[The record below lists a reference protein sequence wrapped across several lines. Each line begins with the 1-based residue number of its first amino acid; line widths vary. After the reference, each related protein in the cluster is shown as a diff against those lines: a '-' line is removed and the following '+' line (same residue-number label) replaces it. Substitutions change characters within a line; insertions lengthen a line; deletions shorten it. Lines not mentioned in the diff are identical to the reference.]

1 MFGPYRSH
9 FLSRKSLT
17 ASNGKSSILEE
28 RLYSFFFA
36 FLPKKNEASF
46 FRFSSSTQLLMKTL
60 VLLRSCKI
68 VKNFT
73 SFCFVFTNFW
83 NTPIRFTID
92 FEKVGLIPFA
102 SLCSKIWEQPGHFR
116 FDLQKFR
123 DKQFVSFSI
132 LQYFKNE
139 TSFSLRS

>member
-1 MFGPYRSH
+1 
-9 FLSRKSLT
+9 
-17 ASNGKSSILEE
+17 
-28 RLYSFFFA
+28 
-36 FLPKKNEASF
+36 
-46 FRFSSSTQLLMKTL
+46 MKTL

-73 SFCFVFTNFW
+73 SFCFVFKIFW

-102 SLCSKIWEQPGHFR
+102 SLCSKVLEQPGRFR

-123 DKQFVSFSI
+123 DKHFVSFSI
-132 LQYFKNE
+132 LQYFGLN
-139 TSFSLRS
+139 SFLLRS